1 MVQQE
6 APSLVFLMK
15 TKLPVEEMKKKRD
28 LIGFRNS
35 FMVSSE
41 GKSGGLALFWNQG
54 TDISIQGSTKWYI
67 DAIIDSGGTMGRW
80 RFTSFYEQPETS
92 KREET

>member
-6 APSLVFLMK
+6 APSLVFLME

-54 TDISIQGSTKWYI
+54 TD
-67 DAIIDSGGTMGRW
+67 SGGTMGRW